1 VKIEKLHYL
10 KLEEN
15 RRHSICEFMK
25 KIDIDNEIKY
35 YKQKLRKFM
44 MDTIPL

>member
-1 VKIEKLHYL
+1 
-10 KLEEN
+10 
-15 RRHSICEFMK
+15 MK

-44 MDTIPL
+44 MDTIPLWYDNGLP